1 MAYFEFPHT
10 RSYEEDLG
18 YLIMKLNEL
27 MAKYNLFYATNQIKI
42 ADPIEWDI
50 TTQYA
55 PYTIVVDYD
64 ANLAFISKIPVP
76 SGITLDNA
84 TYWEPIGSLVVD
96 GEARSEIVT
105 ILKFIANS
113 FELTTT
119 ATQSHSTGSYL
130 VAGGQLYKAI
140 ANISIGDSIVEGTN
154 VITMTVEHMITDMLP
169 HIDTTLNTN
178 SLNPIANKPVAEKFV
193 SVTQDITNI
202 NADIANAQ
210 ADIGALTTGLNNAT
224 NSINTLNNNLAF
236 ESNTRE
242 SEDNIIN
249 ARIDAIVALPEG
261 STTGDAE
268 LIDGRLDSF
277 GITHSTIG
285 DAIRYE
291 SETAEQQL
299 TYQKYDISVL
309 TNNGYIAGR
318 TLHDTGADDTWK
330 YSNLIDISAY
340 GEGQIFVYLTCI
352 GYNNGGTNVDN
363 ILFYDENQ
371 TAITSIRYTSATTTS
386 GTEYNRKIEL
396 PKQFKYMRLCSS
408 GSSSRNFV
416 CNIYKKPWHIIA
428 DSMSIYNNNIV
439 KDVMNSSAYVGYID
453 PDGAYHDAAGS
464 WWRSSTRIT
473 TAGFNTAKFRINA
486 NNGVSVLTG
495 YSSSDEVIFTVQPTT
510 SAYAIM
516 SGEVDISN
524 CDYIRYCYNCKDD
537 TTDIDM
543 HVVLY
548 NKTGSRAER
557 LVGDMHIVNRPY
569 NFSGKDAAFFGDS
582 LVQGY
587 IGPGTITTETFPKL
601 FSNDVGLTYVNR
613 GVGGASF
620 TRVTGYP
627 CILDKITSEAD
638 LNAYDF
644 LFIAGGV
651 NDWQLGCTISDFK
664 NAVKDVCDAI
674 VSASFTGEVIF
685 IAPINTAGKKP
696 INPPTADLDTFRQA
710 LQQVVLS
717 YEYSFI
723 NGKYFDFPAANSSA
737 GWVAEFFGDT
747 IHPSEKG
754 YRLYTKALKTI
765 LC

>member
-1 MAYFEFPHT
+1 MSYFEFPHT
-10 RSYEEDLG
+10 RCYEKDLG
-18 YLIMKLNEL
+18 YIIKKLDEFTK
-27 MAKYNLFYATNQIKI
+27 KYNQFYATNQIKI
-42 ADPIEWDI
+42 ADPIEWSI

-64 ANLAFISKIPVP
+64 ANLAYISKVPVP
-76 SGITLDNA
+76 SGITLDNED
-84 TYWEPIGSLVVD
+84 YWEVIGSLVVD
-96 GEARSEIVT
+96 GQARSDILT
-105 ILKFIANS
+105 ILKFITNS
-113 FELTTT
+113 FELDTT
-119 ATQSHSTGSYL
+119 ATRNYAAGSYL
-130 VAGGQLYKAI
+130 IAAGQLYKAI
-140 ANISIGDSIVEGTN
+140 SNISIGDAIVEGTN
-154 VITMTVEHMITDMLP
+154 VITMTIEHMITDMLP

-193 SVTQDITNI
+193 SITQDITNI
-202 NADIANAQ
+202 NADMANAQ
-210 ADIGALTTGLNNAT
+210 ANIGALTSGLSDAVDD
-224 NSINTLNNNLAF
+224 INTLTNNLTF
-236 ESNTRE
+236 EANTRE
-242 SEDNIIN
+242 SADNVIN

-277 GITHSTIG
+277 GITHNTIG

-291 SETAEQQL
+291 SETAEQQI
-299 TYQKYDISVL
+299 TYQKYDRSVL
-309 TNNGYIAGR
+309 THNGYISNRA
-318 TLHDTGADDTWK
+318 LHDTGSDETWK
-330 YSNLIDISAY
+330 YSDLIDISAY
-340 GEGQIFVYLTCI
+340 GEGQIFIYLTSI
-352 GYNNGGTNVDN
+352 GYNNAGTILDN

-371 TAITSIRYTSATTTS
+371 TAIVGVDYNSATSTT
-386 GTEYNRKIEL
+386 GTEYTKKIEL

-428 DSMSIYNNNIV
+428 DSMSVYNNNIV

-464 WWRSSTRIT
+464 WWRSSRRIL

-495 YSSSDEVIFTVQPTT
+495 YSSSDTVIFTIQPTT
-510 SAYAIM
+510 SDYAIL

-524 CDYIRYCYNCKDD
+524 CDYIRYCYNCKND
-537 TTDIDM
+537 TVDYDM

-548 NKTGSRAER
+548 NKIGSRSER

-569 NFSGKDAAFFGDS
+569 SFSGKNAAFFGDS
-582 LVQGY
+582 IVQGY
-587 IGPGTITTETFPKL
+587 TGPGTITTENFPKL
-601 FSNDVGLTYVNR
+601 FSNAVGMNYVNR

-638 LNAYDF
+638 LNAYDY

-664 NAVKDVCDAI
+664 NAVKDVCDTI
-674 VSASFTGEVIF
+674 VSAGFTGEVIF

-696 INPPTADLDTFRQA
+696 INPPTAELDAFRQA

-717 YEYSFI
+717 YEYSFV

>member
-1 MAYFEFPHT
+1 MAFFEFPNT
-10 RSYEEDLG
+10 RTYEGDLG
-18 YLIMKLNEL
+18 YIIKKLDEFT
-27 MAKYNLFYATNQIKI
+27 AKYNEFYAVNKIKI
-42 ADPIEWDI
+42 ADPVQWDI
-50 TTQYA
+50 TMQYA

-64 ANLAFISKIPVP
+64 MGLSFIAKKPVP
-76 SGITLDNA
+76 AGAPLDPE
-84 TYWEPIGSLVVD
+84 YWEAIGSLSVD
-96 GEARSEIVT
+96 GDARSD
-105 ILKFIANS
+105 ILDILHFIANS
-113 FELTTT
+113 YEADSSSSSAAYAVGDYLVTGSQLYIVTAPIAVSDAIDEGVNVT
-119 ATQSHSTGSYL
+119 ATTIE
-130 VAGGQLYKAI
+130 A
-140 ANISIGDSIVEGTN
+140 
-154 VITMTVEHMITDMLP
+154 MINDKIPT
-169 HIDTTLNTN
+169 IDTVLNTN
-178 SLNPIANKPVAEKFV
+178 SLNPIANKPVAQKFA
-193 SVTQDITNI
+193 SMAQDITNI
-202 NADIANAQ
+202 DADVSAAQ
-210 ADIGALTTGLNNAT
+210 ASIGGLTAGLSDAQNDISTLT
-224 NSINTLNNNLAF
+224 NNLTD
-236 ESNTRE
+236 EINNRE
-242 SEDNIIN
+242 SEDSLIN
-249 ARIDAIVALPEG
+249 ARIDSFTNLGEG

-277 GITHSTIG
+277 GITHTNIG
-285 DAIRYE
+285 GAIRYQ
-291 SETAEQQL
+291 SETAENQIA
-299 TYQKYDISVL
+299 YQKYDKSIL
-309 TNNGYIAGR
+309 THNGYVSGSIV
-318 TLHDTGADDTWK
+318 HDTGADDTWK
-330 YSNLIDISAY
+330 YSDLIDVSAY
-340 GEGQIFVYLTCI
+340 GEGQIFIYITSI
-352 GYNNGGTNVDN
+352 GYNNGGTNIDN

-371 TAITSIRYTSATTTS
+371 TAIVGVRYTSATSTS
-386 GTEYNRKIEL
+386 GTEYTKKIEL
-396 PKQFKYMRLCSS
+396 PKQFKYMRICTS
-408 GSSSRNFV
+408 GSSSRNFM

-428 DSMSIYNNNIV
+428 DSMSIYNTSIV

-464 WWRSSTRIT
+464 WWRSSTKIT

-495 YSSSDEVIFTVQPTT
+495 YSSSDTVIFTVQPT
-510 SAYAIM
+510 SSGYAIT

-524 CDYIRYCYNCKDD
+524 CDYIRYCYNCKAD
-537 TTDIDM
+537 TADFDM
-543 HVVLY
+543 HVVLF
-548 NKTGSRAER
+548 NKTGSRSER

-569 NFSGKDAAFFGDS
+569 SFSGKDAAFFGDS

-638 LNAYDF
+638 LTAYDF

-651 NDWQLGCTISDFK
+651 NDWQLGATISDFK

-674 VSASFTGEVIF
+674 VAAGFTGEVIF

-696 INPPTADLDTFRQA
+696 INPPTADLDAFRQA

-717 YEYSFI
+717 YEYSFV